1 MNHVKGSGD
10 VAMRLNGT
18 TLTITVTTK
27 GLLDAKHAMHI
38 HAGAKGVC
46 PPAAAAKDHNGH
58 RAISTLDGVPWY
70 GPPVTALT
78 TRGDT
83 SAKSILAFNRFLSGS
98 DLRYS
103 RTITVTPVVAA
114 NIRNNDAV
122 IIVHGIDYDHDGT
135 YGNVLD
141 RSDLDRALPGEITA
155 PALCGQIVPAPAAS
169 NGPTK
174 TAQVP
179 GSGGTVYMASL
190 QEMPGETRLPSNPAL
205 LCTLG
210 AQGDGDR
217 TPTWD
222 A

>member
-46 PPAAAAKDHNGH
+46 PPASAAKPHNGH
-58 RAISTLDGVPWY
+58 LTISTLDGVPWY

-98 DLRYS
+98 DIHYS
-103 RTITVTPVVAA
+103 RTITLTPVVAA
-114 NIRNNDAV
+114 NIRNDDAV
-122 IIVHGIDYDHDGT
+122 VIVHGIDYDHDGT

-174 TAQVP
+174 TAQAP
-179 GSGGTVYMASL
+179 GGGGTVYMASL
-190 QEMPGETRLPSNPAL
+190 QEMPGDTRLSSDLAL